1 MKTWWQGLSDRDR
14 RVLSVGAVLA
24 ALLLLY
30 ALAWLPLDRSR
41 EALRV
46 QAAALDASYRW
57 MRAAAPEVQR
67 LRAGGAG
74 QQAQDGRSLL
84 ARADAGARE
93 SGLGTALLRVEPVAE
108 GQVRMVFQQVGFDAL
123 MAWLEQFSSSQGL
136 RVSEFNVQTTGA
148 SGQVDARIG
157 LEERR

>member
-1 MKTWWQGLSDRDR
+1 MKTWWQGLSERDR
-14 RVLSVGAVLA
+14 RVLSVGGVSA

-57 MRAAAPEVQR
+57 MQAAAPEVQR
-67 LRAGGAG
+67 LSAGAG
-74 QQAQDGRSLL
+74 AGMTPDGRSLL

-93 SGLGTALLRVEPVAE
+93 SGVGSALLRVEPVAE

-123 MAWLEQFSSSQGL
+123 MGWLEQFSRSQGV
-136 RVSEFNVQTTGA
+136 RVIEFNVQTTGA

>member
-1 MKTWWQGLSDRDR
+1 MVHRHR
-14 RVLSVGAVLA
+14 
-24 ALLLLY
+24 
-30 ALAWLPLDRSR
+30 
-41 EALRV
+41 
-46 QAAALDASYRW
+46 
-57 MRAAAPEVQR
+57 R
-67 LRAGGAG
+67 LRTTGLADDLGRHAGHRHIVRHIL
-74 QQAQDGRSLL
+74 DHHR

-123 MAWLEQFSSSQGL
+123 MAWLEQFSRSQSL
-136 RVSEFNVQTTGA
+136 RGTEFNVQTTGA

>member
-1 MKTWWQGLSDRDR
+1 MKAWWLGLSDRDR
-14 RVLSVGAVLA
+14 RVLAVGAALA
-24 ALLLLY
+24 AVLLLY
-30 ALAWLPLDRSR
+30 ALAWLPLERSR
-41 EALRV
+41 EAMRV

-57 MRAAAPEVQR
+57 MQAAAPEVQR

-74 QQAQDGRSLL
+74 QQVADGRSLL

-93 SGLGTALLRVEPVAE
+93 SALGTALLRVEPVAE

-123 MAWLEQFSSSQGL
+123 MAWLEQFSRSQSL
-136 RVSEFNVQTTGA
+136 RVTEFNVQTTGA